1 MHMDDKKRMEQREA
15 HLPTQT
21 VIAGVTFG
29 ILVALVLLLFAGFTF
44 RNIAISLFLFGMA
57 GGLIGLYMAVY
68 QIGEI
73 KRILGLFSPA
83 WRTNKVEK
91 ELQQKEVKQ
100 EQVSQTYFWQQ
111 VNDVQQIK
119 ELQKFFTQQGFQIL
133 PSPQSS
139 ASPSPDFFL
148 ATNKGKVPVYCA
160 PKGKTVTRQDLN
172 ELYQS
177 LIAQKIPRAISF
189 AASGYATDVQR
200 KIYGEELQL
209 LDLQDVLQALK

>member
-1 MHMDDKKRMEQREA
+1 MDDKKRMEQREA